1 MSDLLPVGRNPVDPK
16 AIRLQKIREK
26 TQKWRDKNRES
37 YNSLNRRWRKNN
49 PKKWRDIAR
58 RSLEKRG
65 VK

>member
-37 YNSLNRRWRKNN
+37 YNSLNRRWRKKN